1 MSLAN
6 RLKKSFKHKSK
17 WAKRE
22 DIHAWRLYDRDIP
35 EYPFIVDLYYLVDSP
50 PVAFIWKRFQKID
63 EEKNQEENLNSIKET
78 LIELGIDS
86 QNIIIK
92 ERTPQGN
99 QAAKVKYQKLD
110 HKGEKYAVTEKGM
123 TFLINPYDYLDTG
136 LFLDHRPLRQ
146 HLSQKDL
153 RGLKALNLFC
163 YTGSLSVAMARAGA
177 EVTSVDLNPNYLEW
191 TKENF
196 KANELSLSDHQFVEA
211 DCLNYLK
218 EAEPFQFDIIVI
230 DPPSFSV
237 SKKFRGNLDIDRD
250 HPFLLKAVHGLLV
263 DGGEAYFSTNLKKFK
278 IDPNV
283 ENEIG
288 KLTSLNHWSIPK
300 DFHDQKIHHSFHWIK
315 DKAT

>member
-35 EYPFIVDLYYLVDSP
+35 EYPFIIDLYYFTESRP
-50 PVAFIWKRFQKID
+50 FAFVWKRFQKID
-63 EEKNQEENLNSIKET
+63 IEKDQESNLIAIKET
-78 LIELGIDS
+78 LLELGIDS

-99 QAAKVKYQKLD
+99 QTANTKYQKLD
-110 HKGEKYAVTEKGM
+110 HKGEKLKIAEKEL

-146 HLSQKDL
+146 HLRKKDL

-163 YTGSLSVAMARAGA
+163 YTGSLSIALARAGA
-177 EVTSVDLNPNYLEW
+177 EVTSVDLNPNYLDW

-196 KANELSLSDHQFVEA
+196 KANDIDQKKHQFIEA
-211 DCLNYLK
+211 DCLSYLQ
-218 EAEPFQFDIIVI
+218 EAEPYQFDIIII

-237 SKKFRGNLDIDRD
+237 SKKFHGNLDIDRD
-250 HPFLLKAVHGLLV
+250 HPFLLKAVHSLLV
-263 DGGEAYFSTNLKKFK
+263 NGGEAYFSTNLKKFK
-278 IDPNV
+278 LDPSL
-283 ENEIG
+283 EQDIG
-288 KLTSLNHWSIPK
+288 KVSSLNHWSIPK
-300 DFHDQKIHHSFHWIK
+300 DFHDQKIHHSFHWVK
-315 DKAT
+315 D